1 MPHSKKCQGIRLYG
15 RYSLYNGKVLLNSLH
30 ITIEESVHIGN
41 FRSGRPN
48 SPFRE
53 DIMKILQVTTMF
65 IALVIALSGGL
76 AHAKADTVALYTE
89 AVMTGDVPALE
100 TLLAPNYWHIN
111 ANGHIEDKEHFINT
125 IKSKELVIDRL
136 TFTNARTALI
146 SDAKLITGTGYLKAK
161 ATPALPEGLMR
172 ITVVVITNKGR
183 EQVVLFQA
191 TPVIAT
197 EDCNDGNC
205 KIQ

>member
-1 MPHSKKCQGIRLYG
+1 
-15 RYSLYNGKVLLNSLH
+15 
-30 ITIEESVHIGN
+30 
-41 FRSGRPN
+41 
-48 SPFRE
+48 
-53 DIMKILQVTTMF
+53 MKIF
-65 IALVIALSGGL
+65 AALFAALMITLSGGL
-76 AHAKADTVALYTE
+76 AQAKPDTVELYTE
-89 AVMTGDVPALE
+89 AVMIGDVPALE

-125 IKSKELVIDRL
+125 IKNKELVIDRL
-136 TFTNARTALI
+136 TFTNARTAMI

-161 ATPALPEGLMR
+161 ATPPLPQGLMR
-172 ITVVVITNKGR
+172 VTVVVVSNKGR

>member
-1 MPHSKKCQGIRLYG
+1 
-15 RYSLYNGKVLLNSLH
+15 
-30 ITIEESVHIGN
+30 
-41 FRSGRPN
+41 
-48 SPFRE
+48 
-53 DIMKILQVTTMF
+53 MKILA
-65 IALVIALSGGL
+65 ALFAALMITLSGGL
-76 AHAKADTVALYTE
+76 AQAKPDTVELYTE
-89 AVMTGDVPALE
+89 AVMIGDVPALE

-161 ATPALPEGLMR
+161 ATPPLPQGLMR
-172 ITVVVITNKGR
+172 VTVVVVSNKGR
-183 EQVVLFQA
+183 DQVVLFQA
-191 TPVIAT
+191 TPVVAT
-197 EDCNDGNC
+197 DDCNDGNC

>member
-1 MPHSKKCQGIRLYG
+1 
-15 RYSLYNGKVLLNSLH
+15 
-30 ITIEESVHIGN
+30 
-41 FRSGRPN
+41 
-48 SPFRE
+48 
-53 DIMKILQVTTMF
+53 MKILA
-65 IALVIALSGGL
+65 ALFAALMITLSGGL
-76 AHAKADTVALYTE
+76 AQAKPDTVELYTE
-89 AVMTGDVPALE
+89 AVMIGDVPALE

-111 ANGHIEDKEHFINT
+111 ANGHLEDKEHFINT
-125 IKSKELVIDRL
+125 IKNKELVIDRL
-136 TFTNARTALI
+136 TFTNARTAMI

-161 ATPALPEGLMR
+161 ATPPLPQGLMR
-172 ITVVVITNKGR
+172 VTVVVVNNKGR

>member
-1 MPHSKKCQGIRLYG
+1 
-15 RYSLYNGKVLLNSLH
+15 
-30 ITIEESVHIGN
+30 
-41 FRSGRPN
+41 
-48 SPFRE
+48 
-53 DIMKILQVTTMF
+53 MKIF
-65 IALVIALSGGL
+65 AALFAALMITLSGSL
-76 AHAKADTVALYTE
+76 AQAKPDTVELYTE
-89 AVMTGDVPALE
+89 AVMIGDVPALE

-125 IKSKELVIDRL
+125 IKNKELVIDRL
-136 TFTNARTALI
+136 TFTNARTAMI

-161 ATPALPEGLMR
+161 ATPPLPQGLMR
-172 ITVVVITNKGR
+172 VTVVVVSNKGR

>member
-1 MPHSKKCQGIRLYG
+1 
-15 RYSLYNGKVLLNSLH
+15 
-30 ITIEESVHIGN
+30 
-41 FRSGRPN
+41 
-48 SPFRE
+48 
-53 DIMKILQVTTMF
+53 MKIFAALF
-65 IALVIALSGGL
+65 AALVITLSGGL
-76 AHAKADTVALYTE
+76 AQAKPDTVELYTE
-89 AVMTGDVPALE
+89 AVMIGDVPALE

-125 IKSKELVIDRL
+125 IKHKELVVDRL
-136 TFTNARTALI
+136 TFTNARTAMI
-146 SDAKLITGTGYLKAK
+146 GDSKLITGTGYLKAK
-161 ATPALPEGLMR
+161 ATPPLPQGLMR
-172 ITVVVITNKGR
+172 VTVVVVSNKGR

>member
-1 MPHSKKCQGIRLYG
+1 
-15 RYSLYNGKVLLNSLH
+15 
-30 ITIEESVHIGN
+30 
-41 FRSGRPN
+41 
-48 SPFRE
+48 
-53 DIMKILQVTTMF
+53 MKILAALF
-65 IALVIALSGGL
+65 AALVITLSGGL
-76 AHAKADTVALYTE
+76 AQAKPDTVELYTE
-89 AVMTGDVPALE
+89 AVMIGDVPALE

-125 IKSKELVIDRL
+125 IKNKELVIDRL
-136 TFTNARTALI
+136 TFTNARTAMI
-146 SDAKLITGTGYLKAK
+146 GDSKLITGTGYLKAK
-161 ATPALPEGLMR
+161 ATPPLPQGLMR
-172 ITVVVITNKGR
+172 VTVVVVSNKGR

>member
-1 MPHSKKCQGIRLYG
+1 
-15 RYSLYNGKVLLNSLH
+15 
-30 ITIEESVHIGN
+30 
-41 FRSGRPN
+41 
-48 SPFRE
+48 
-53 DIMKILQVTTMF
+53 MKIF
-65 IALVIALSGGL
+65 AAFFAALMITLSGGL
-76 AHAKADTVALYTE
+76 AQAKPDTVELYTE
-89 AVMTGDVPALE
+89 AVMIGDVPALE

-125 IKSKELVIDRL
+125 IKNKELVIDRL
-136 TFTNARTALI
+136 TFTNARTAMI
-146 SDAKLITGTGYLKAK
+146 SDAKLITGTGYLKGK
-161 ATPALPEGLMR
+161 ATPPLREGLMR
-172 ITVVVITNKGR
+172 ITILVVSNKGR

>member
-1 MPHSKKCQGIRLYG
+1 
-15 RYSLYNGKVLLNSLH
+15 
-30 ITIEESVHIGN
+30 
-41 FRSGRPN
+41 
-48 SPFRE
+48 
-53 DIMKILQVTTMF
+53 MKILAALLA
-65 IALVIALSGGL
+65 ALVITLSGGL
-76 AHAKADTVALYTE
+76 AQAKPDTVELYTE
-89 AVMTGDVPALE
+89 AVMIGDVPALE

-125 IKSKELVIDRL
+125 IKNKELVIDRL
-136 TFTNARTALI
+136 TFTNARTAMI

-161 ATPALPEGLMR
+161 ATPPLPQGLMR
-172 ITVVVITNKGR
+172 VTIVVINNKGR

-197 EDCNDGNC
+197 DDCNDGNC

>member
-1 MPHSKKCQGIRLYG
+1 
-15 RYSLYNGKVLLNSLH
+15 
-30 ITIEESVHIGN
+30 
-41 FRSGRPN
+41 
-48 SPFRE
+48 
-53 DIMKILQVTTMF
+53 MKILAALF
-65 IALVIALSGGL
+65 AALVITLSGGL
-76 AHAKADTVALYTE
+76 AQAKPDTVELYTE
-89 AVMTGDVPALE
+89 AVMIGDVPALE

-125 IKSKELVIDRL
+125 IKHKELVVDRL
-136 TFTNARTALI
+136 TFTNARTAI
-146 SDAKLITGTGYLKAK
+146 IGDSKLITGTGYLKAK
-161 ATPALPEGLMR
+161 ATPPLPQGLMR
-172 ITVVVITNKGR
+172 VTVVVVSNKGR

>member
-1 MPHSKKCQGIRLYG
+1 
-15 RYSLYNGKVLLNSLH
+15 
-30 ITIEESVHIGN
+30 
-41 FRSGRPN
+41 
-48 SPFRE
+48 
-53 DIMKILQVTTMF
+53 MKILA
-65 IALVIALSGGL
+65 ALFAALMITLSGGL
-76 AHAKADTVALYTE
+76 AQAKPDTVELYTE
-89 AVMTGDVPALE
+89 AVMIGDVPALE

-125 IKSKELVIDRL
+125 IKNKELVIDRL
-136 TFTNARTALI
+136 TFTNARTAMI

-161 ATPALPEGLMR
+161 ATPPLPQGLMR
-172 ITVVVITNKGR
+172 VTVVVVSNKGR
-183 EQVVLFQA
+183 EQIVLFQA

>member
-1 MPHSKKCQGIRLYG
+1 
-15 RYSLYNGKVLLNSLH
+15 
-30 ITIEESVHIGN
+30 
-41 FRSGRPN
+41 
-48 SPFRE
+48 
-53 DIMKILQVTTMF
+53 MKILAALFAT
-65 IALVIALSGGL
+65 LVITLSGGL
-76 AHAKADTVALYTE
+76 AQAKPDTVELYTE
-89 AVMTGDVPALE
+89 AVMIGDVPALE

-125 IKSKELVIDRL
+125 IKNKELVIDRL
-136 TFTNARTALI
+136 TFTNARTAMI
-146 SDAKLITGTGYLKAK
+146 GDSKLITGTGYLKAK
-161 ATPALPEGLMR
+161 ATPALPVGLMR
-172 ITVVVITNKGR
+172 ITVVVVSNKGR

>member
-1 MPHSKKCQGIRLYG
+1 
-15 RYSLYNGKVLLNSLH
+15 
-30 ITIEESVHIGN
+30 
-41 FRSGRPN
+41 
-48 SPFRE
+48 
-53 DIMKILQVTTMF
+53 MKILA
-65 IALVIALSGGL
+65 ALFAALMITLSGGL
-76 AHAKADTVALYTE
+76 AQAKPDTVELYTE
-89 AVMTGDVPALE
+89 AVMIGDVPALE

-125 IKSKELVIDRL
+125 IKNKELVIDRL
-136 TFTNARTALI
+136 TFTNARTAMI

-161 ATPALPEGLMR
+161 ATPPLPQGLMR
-172 ITVVVITNKGR
+172 VTVVVVNNKGR
-183 EQVVLFQA
+183 EQVVLFQS

>member
-1 MPHSKKCQGIRLYG
+1 M
-15 RYSLYNGKVLLNSLH
+15 
-30 ITIEESVHIGN
+30 
-41 FRSGRPN
+41 
-48 SPFRE
+48 E
-53 DIMKILQVTTMF
+53 DIMKFLQITAVLMTLIF
-65 IALVIALSGGL
+65 SFSGGI
-76 AHAKADTVALYTE
+76 AHAKADTAALYIE
-89 AVMTGDVPALE
+89 AVMTGDIPSLE

>member
-1 MPHSKKCQGIRLYG
+1 
-15 RYSLYNGKVLLNSLH
+15 
-30 ITIEESVHIGN
+30 
-41 FRSGRPN
+41 
-48 SPFRE
+48 
-53 DIMKILQVTTMF
+53 MKILA
-65 IALVIALSGGL
+65 ALFAALMITLSSGL
-76 AHAKADTVALYTE
+76 AQAKPDTVELYTE
-89 AVMTGDVPALE
+89 AVMIGDVPALE

-161 ATPALPEGLMR
+161 ATPPLPQGLMR
-172 ITVVVITNKGR
+172 VTVVVVSNKGR

-197 EDCNDGNC
+197 DDCNDGNC

>member
-1 MPHSKKCQGIRLYG
+1 
-15 RYSLYNGKVLLNSLH
+15 
-30 ITIEESVHIGN
+30 
-41 FRSGRPN
+41 
-48 SPFRE
+48 
-53 DIMKILQVTTMF
+53 MKILAALF
-65 IALVIALSGGL
+65 AALVITLSGGL
-76 AHAKADTVALYTE
+76 AQAKPDTVELYTE
-89 AVMTGDVPALE
+89 AVMIGDVPALE

-125 IKSKELVIDRL
+125 IKNKELVIDRL
-136 TFTNARTALI
+136 TFTNARTAMI
-146 SDAKLITGTGYLKAK
+146 SDAKLVTGTGYLKAK
-161 ATPALPEGLMR
+161 ATPPLPEGLMR
-172 ITVVVITNKGR
+172 ITVVVVSNKGR

>member
-1 MPHSKKCQGIRLYG
+1 MNFLKSAFLVCTL
-15 RYSLYNGKVLLNSLH
+15 VLC
-30 ITIEESVHIGN
+30 
-41 FRSGRPN
+41 
-48 SPFRE
+48 
-53 DIMKILQVTTMF
+53 
-65 IALVIALSGGL
+65 LSAGQ

-89 AVMTGDVPALE
+89 AVMTGDIPALE
-100 TLLAPNYWHIN
+100 TLLAPNYWHIS

-125 IKSKELVIDRL
+125 IKNKELIIDRL
-136 TFTNARTALI
+136 TFTNARTAMI
-146 SDAKLITGTGYLKAK
+146 SDAKLITGTGYLKGK
-161 ATPALPEGLMR
+161 ATPPLREGLMR
-172 ITVVVITNKGR
+172 ITILVVSNKGR

>member
-1 MPHSKKCQGIRLYG
+1 
-15 RYSLYNGKVLLNSLH
+15 
-30 ITIEESVHIGN
+30 
-41 FRSGRPN
+41 
-48 SPFRE
+48 
-53 DIMKILQVTTMF
+53 MKIF
-65 IALVIALSGGL
+65 AAFFAALMITLSGGL
-76 AHAKADTVALYTE
+76 AQAKPDTVELYTE
-89 AVMTGDVPALE
+89 AVMIGDVPALE

-125 IKSKELVIDRL
+125 IKNKELVIDRL
-136 TFTNARTALI
+136 TFTNARTAMI

-161 ATPALPEGLMR
+161 ATPPLPQGLMR
-172 ITVVVITNKGR
+172 VTVVVVSNKGR

-197 EDCNDGNC
+197 EDCSDGNC

>member
-1 MPHSKKCQGIRLYG
+1 
-15 RYSLYNGKVLLNSLH
+15 
-30 ITIEESVHIGN
+30 
-41 FRSGRPN
+41 
-48 SPFRE
+48 
-53 DIMKILQVTTMF
+53 MKIF
-65 IALVIALSGGL
+65 AALFAALMITLSGSL
-76 AHAKADTVALYTE
+76 AQAKPDTVELYTE
-89 AVMTGDVPALE
+89 AVMIGDVPALE

-125 IKSKELVIDRL
+125 IKNKELVIDRL
-136 TFTNARTALI
+136 TFTNARTAMI

-161 ATPALPEGLMR
+161 ATPPLPQGLMR
-172 ITVVVITNKGR
+172 VTVVVVSNNGR